1 MSLFT
6 RSRQLPDRDKTNAEE
21 GPAPD
26 GPAPHPPAEAAPGDA
41 AAASDD
47 TAADEGMARDA
58 ADEAVA
64 DSVPADAAVAGGG
77 AGTGRGWRDKY
88 PGAARA
94 LAWGATALSVGVVL
108 FALLLPSRLAL
119 ITPSAFL
126 HIPVE
131 AVLGAGVLLLLPPV
145 PRRVA
150 AVVAGVFLGLVT
162 ILNLL
167 DIGYNEFLGRG
178 FNVVLDWI
186 LLDDAQSYLEDSL
199 GSTTAK
205 LAVVGVVVL
214 VLVLFAVLTLACLR
228 IGKVMARNNAV
239 ATRTVLVL
247 GTAWVV
253 CSALGLQVSGAPIA
267 SRNTV
272 VLVQNRVKWVKAT
285 LKDEREFK
293 KLAAVD
299 SFGDVPGDQ
308 LLTGLR
314 GKDVIFTFIESYGRS
329 AIEDPEIAPG
339 VDAVLDEKTKELGDA
354 GYSAKSGWLT
364 SATYGGNSWLGHST
378 FLSGLWIDNQ
388 SRYRTVTSGDHLT
401 ITRAFKRTG
410 AWRTVGIMPGVT
422 KEWPEGKFYGLDHVY
437 DSRDL
442 GYEGPKFSWSTMPDQ
457 YALTAFER
465 LEHGKRHDKPL
476 MSEIILTS
484 SHQPWAPIPKMIGW
498 DEVGDGSVYDDIEK
512 AGKDPKDVFTDSAQA
527 RAEYGK
533 SIQYSLN
540 SLIDYVVKYGNKNT
554 VLVFLGDHQP
564 MAKVSGDHA
573 SRDVPVAIVAHDPAV
588 LKRISD
594 WGWQDGLRP
603 GAEAPVWRMDTFRD
617 RFLTAYGPQ
626 PGSGSPSSGT
636 SGSGTSGS
644 GSPAS
649 GSPGS
654 EQPTSEQPASGSPAS
669 EPARSKPS
677 R

>member
-1 MSLFT
+1 MSAAAVPGDIE
-6 RSRQLPDRDKTNAEE
+6 SV
-21 GPAPD
+21 
-26 GPAPHPPAEAAPGDA
+26 AAPGDA
-41 AAASDD
+41 APGDPVAPGDTTTDQPPTGPAAS
-47 TAADEGMARDA
+47 G
-58 ADEAVA
+58 
-64 DSVPADAAVAGGG
+64 
-77 AGTGRGWRDKY
+77 GWRGKY
-88 PGAARA
+88 PVAARA
-94 LAWGATALSVGVVL
+94 LAWGATAVSVALVI
-108 FALLLPSRLAL
+108 FALLLPNQLPL
-119 ITPSAFL
+119 IQPRAFL

-131 AVLGAGVLLLLPPV
+131 GVLGAGVLLILPPI

-150 AVVAGVFLGLVT
+150 AVLAGVFLGLLT

-167 DIGYNEFLGRG
+167 DIGFNEFLGRG

-186 LLDDAQSYLEDSL
+186 LLDDAQSYLKDSL
-199 GSTTAK
+199 GSTTAT
-205 LAVVGVVVL
+205 LATIGVVVL
-214 VLVLFAVLTLACLR
+214 VLVLLAVMTLACLR
-228 IGKVMARNNAV
+228 IGKVMARNNTV

-247 GTAWVV
+247 GTTWVV
-253 CSALGLQVSGAPIA
+253 CTALGLQVSGAPIA

-293 KLAAVD
+293 KVAARD
-299 SFGDVPGDQ
+299 SYGNVPGDQ

-329 AIEDPEIAPG
+329 AVEDPKIAPG
-339 VDAVLDEKTKELGDA
+339 VDAVLDEKTKELSDA
-354 GYSAKSGWLT
+354 GYSSKSGWLT

-388 SRYRTVTSGDHLT
+388 SRYRTVTAGHHTT
-401 ITRAFKRTG
+401 ITSAFKRTG

-422 KEWPEGKFYGLDHVY
+422 KGWPEAKFYGLDNLY

-442 GYEGPKFSWSTMPDQ
+442 GYKGPKFSWSTMPDQ

-465 LEHGKRHDKPL
+465 LEHGKKHDKPL

-498 DEVGDGSVYDDIEK
+498 DEVGDGSVYDDIKK
-512 AGKDPKDVFTDSAQA
+512 AGKDPKDVFTDSTQA

-564 MAKVSGDHA
+564 MAKVSGDKA
-573 SRDVPVAIVAHDPAV
+573 SHDVPVAIVAHDPAV
-588 LKRISD
+588 MKRISG

-603 GAEAPVWRMDTFRD
+603 GADTPVWRMDTFRD
-617 RFLTAYGPQ
+617 RFLNAYGPQ
-626 PGSGSPSSGT
+626 PGSGAPSSG
-636 SGSGTSGS
+636 
-644 GSPAS
+644 SP
-649 GSPGS
+649 SPGS
-654 EQPTSEQPASGSPAS
+654 SSPGSSGSEASDSQPTGSKS
-669 EPARSKPS
+669 TRSKSS